1 MPTYDDS
8 NFVVRTY
15 TVWEDSLKNVEVKKA
30 DGKKHRY
37 TKRRKKKRWMGHIL
51 EWKKSRLEQEV
62 EEKKCHWGQNVE

>member
-15 TVWEDSLKNVEVKKA
+15 MRRFTEKNVEVKKA

-37 TKRRKKKRWMGHIL
+37 TKRRKKKR
-51 EWKKSRLEQEV
+51 
-62 EEKKCHWGQNVE
+62 